1 MAAFLFARNA
11 CAGSN
16 HVAPDALVRSHSMNI
31 PGMSIRL
38 AKARGE
44 WAELRFMTRA
54 TELGFRVAKP
64 WGDSSPYDLATE
76 YRARFS
82 RVQVKCTIFHRGN
95 SYKCH
100 LDSNGVPYSPRD
112 IDFIAAYVIPTDTWY
127 ILPIRATHAQTDILL
142 TPNCNRAKYKKYRE
156 AWHLLQR

>member
-1 MAAFLFARNA
+1 
-11 CAGSN
+11 
-16 HVAPDALVRSHSMNI
+16 MNN
-31 PGMSIRL
+31 PGMSIRH

-64 WGDSSPYDLATE
+64 WGDCAPYDVIIE
-76 YRARFS
+76 HRARFL

-112 IDFIAAYVIPTDTWY
+112 LDFIAALVIPTDTWY
-127 ILPIRATHAQTDILL
+127 ILPIRATNGQPDILL
-142 TPNCNRAKYKKYRE
+142 TPHSPRAKYETYKE
-156 AWHLLQR
+156 AWHLLKR